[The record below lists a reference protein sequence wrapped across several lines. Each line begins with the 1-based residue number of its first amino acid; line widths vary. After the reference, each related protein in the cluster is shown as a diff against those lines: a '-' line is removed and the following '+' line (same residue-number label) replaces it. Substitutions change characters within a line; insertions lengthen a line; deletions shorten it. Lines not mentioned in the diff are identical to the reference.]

1 MKRHRFFAEILASPC
16 VLASQEAHHAT
27 QTLRLAEGDA
37 VELFDGQG
45 RSVVGV
51 LQSAGKRQWQV
62 VFDAGAVALAPRPR
76 MELTLAIAV
85 PKGERAD
92 TLVEMASQLDV
103 ACIQWMDCRRSV
115 VKPDAHGGKME
126 KWRRLAIESAKQCGR
141 DYVMQVLA
149 PIAMAGVLRAA
160 LEEQHSLLV
169 LEPTGADS
177 LWDWLGDWVGGG
189 AEERAVASRKL
200 TALVGPEGGFA
211 DDELAMLSGEAQ
223 RRRIDFVRICP
234 NILRIET
241 AGIAVAA
248 AVCAATASNHK

>member
-1 MKRHRFFAEILASPC
+1 MKRHRFYAEILASPC
-16 VLASQEAHHAT
+16 VLAGQEAHHAT
-27 QTLRLAEGDA
+27 QTLRLAEGDT

-45 RSVVGV
+45 RSVVGM
-51 LQSAGKRQWQV
+51 LQSAGKKQWQV
-62 VFDAGAVALAPRPR
+62 VFEAGAVTLAPRPR
-76 MELTLAIAV
+76 IELTLAIAV

-103 ACIQWMDCRRSV
+103 ARLQWMDCRRSV

-126 KWRRLAIESAKQCGR
+126 KWRRLALESAKQCGR

-149 PIAMAGVLRAA
+149 PIGMASVLRAV

-169 LEPTGADS
+169 LEPTGVRT
-177 LWDWLGDWVGGG
+177 LWNWLGDWVAGLS
-189 AEERAVASRKL
+189 AERAEATGKL

-211 DDELAMLSGEAQ
+211 DDELALLSGEAQ
-223 RRRIDFVRICP
+223 RRPIDFVRICP

-248 AVCAATASNHK
+248 AVCAAAAQTDK

>member
-1 MKRHRFFAEILASPC
+1 MKRHRFFAETLASPC
-16 VLASQEAHHAT
+16 ALTSQEAHHAA

-45 RSVVGV
+45 RSVAGV
-51 LQSAGKRQWQV
+51 LQSVGKKQWQV
-62 VFDAGAVALAPRPR
+62 VFDASTVALASRPR

-103 ACIQWMDCRRSV
+103 ACIQWMNCRRSV

-141 DYVMQVLA
+141 DYVMQVFA
-149 PIAMAGVLRAA
+149 PVALPSVLKAA
-160 LEEQHSLLV
+160 LQEKHPLLV
-169 LEPTGADS
+169 LEPTGLES
-177 LWDWLGDWVGGG
+177 LWTWLGRWG
-189 AEERAVASRKL
+189 AGLPADRAAGSGKL

-211 DDELAMLSGEAQ
+211 ADELALLSDERQ
-223 RRRIDFVRICP
+223 HQRIDFVHICP

-248 AVCAATASNHK
+248 AVCAAAANHHK